1 LSYIVHYHEF
11 RGEDVEYFGSD
22 ILDTS
27 EEYNAC
33 IDSMSE
39 DGWGMFLQI
48 ARCTIM
54 IKEVID

>member
-1 LSYIVHYHEF
+1 MSYIVHYHEF
-11 RGEDVEYFGSD
+11 HGEDIEYFGSD

-39 DGWGMFLQI
+39 V
-48 ARCTIM
+48 AA
-54 IKEVID
+54 